1 MSQQNLNNNSVSC
14 NNHNTSKFKTNKVLN
29 CLIIAVTI
37 VAIVYGLIFGGLT
50 AFKITQ
56 GIATPTN
63 IKLKGN
69 SGKDVKSFELDFSI

>member
-1 MSQQNLNNNSVSC
+1 MSNQNQNNNT
-14 NNHNTSKFKTNKVLN
+14 NNSKIKSSKVLIF
-29 CLIIAVTI
+29 IIKAITA

-50 AFKITQ
+50 AFKIAQ
-56 GIATPTN
+56 GIVTPTN